1 MHKLL
6 STLCLLFDLA
16 HIWLHYHFTM
26 HFNSTGYGIHIFVGT
41 STPSSIDLAG
51 SLPNNGLV
59 IVYPTGNSFGR
70 FLRIFC
76 RSDSMMD
83 NVGDIIGLD
92 GTVISSGRFAIER
105 AQPGEITMENSV
117 TQGPLPS
124 NEQGVYTCR
133 IPDSTDTMRNINIG
147 IYIAGFNSKLH
158 KCKVIYL
165 ISIYNDYILLIT
177 SAKSIVRVH

>member
-1 MHKLL
+1 
-6 STLCLLFDLA
+6 
-16 HIWLHYHFTM
+16 M
-26 HFNSTGYGIHIFVGT
+26 HFYSTGYGIHIFRGT
-41 STPSSIDLAG
+41 STSSSTAAAG

-59 IVYPTGNSFGR
+59 IAPSTGDAGL

-83 NVGDIIGLD
+83 NVGNIIGLED
-92 GTVISSGRFAIER
+92 TVISNGHFEIER
-105 AQPGEITMENSV
+105 LQPGEITMI
-117 TQGPLPS
+117 TRGALPS

-133 IPDSTDTMRNINIG
+133 IPDSTATMRNINIG
-147 IYIAGFNSKLH
+147 IYIAGFNGKLY

-177 SAKSIVRVH
+177 SAKSIVRVHLTI

>member
-6 STLCLLFDLA
+6 SALCLLFDFA

-26 HFNSTGYGIHIFVGT
+26 HFNSTGHGIHIFQGS
-41 STPSSIDLAG
+41 STPSFIDPAL

-59 IVYPTGNSFGR
+59 IATPTGDSLGR

-76 RSDSMMD
+76 RSDSLMD

-92 GTVISSGRFAIER
+92 GTAIGSGRFVIER
-105 AQPGEITMENSV
+105 AQPGEITMVNSD
-117 TQGPLPS
+117 TEGPLPS

-133 IPDSTDTMRNINIG
+133 IPDSTDTIRNINIG
-147 IYIAGFNSKLH
+147 IYIAGFHSKLY
-158 KCKVIYL
+158 KVQSHLHDFNIQ
-165 ISIYNDYILLIT
+165 
-177 SAKSIVRVH
+177 